1 MSAQQQID
9 SININGNSAPFSVY
23 LDEDVY
29 KLEQEKLYRG
39 PIWSYIGLDVEVPN
53 AGDYKSTF
61 VGDTPIVM
69 TRDEAGDIHA
79 WVNRCAHKGAQVCRE
94 RFGHSDDGAFTCVY
108 HQWAYD
114 AKGDLKGVPFRRG
127 LKGVG
132 GYEKDFDMGQHGLR
146 KLHVATIAQM
156 VFASFD
162 ETAPDLETF
171 LGDKMCANIHR
182 IMHKPIKVIG
192 YARQYMKGN
201 WKLYSENSRDAY
213 HGGLLHLFYPTFG
226 IYRQSQ
232 ESEGVLNDEGY
243 HNYFNVS
250 APAPAKK
257 VDYEGFKEEA
267 NREMQGAHVL
277 KDPRV
282 LKFVPERDD
291 SVGLSIQSLFPS
303 VVLQQIQNTLAAR
316 QVLPKGV
323 GSTELV
329 WTYFGYEDDNEE
341 MDQHR
346 LRNINLVG
354 PAGFI
359 SMEDGE
365 AIELCQN
372 GVHRDEN
379 VRSFIEMG
387 GTEAAQH
394 TSPIGM
400 DENAVRGFWKGY
412 RNVMTSS

>member
-1 MSAQQQID
+1 MSAQQQVD

-39 PIWSYIGLDVEVPN
+39 PVWSYLGLDVEVPN

-69 TRDEAGDIHA
+69 TRDEQGDIHA
-79 WVNRCAHKGAQVCRE
+79 WVNRCAHKGALVCRE
-94 RFGHSDDGAFTCVY
+94 RHGHSDDGAFTCVY

-114 AKGDLKGVPFRRG
+114 AKGDLRGVPFRRG
-127 LKGVG
+127 LKGIG
-132 GYEKDFDMGQHGLR
+132 GYEKDFDMAEHGLR
-146 KLHVATIAQM
+146 QLRVATIAHM

-162 ETAPDLETF
+162 QQTPELEAF
-171 LGDKMCANIHR
+171 LGEKMCENIHR
-182 IMHKPIKVIG
+182 IMHKPIKFIG
-192 YARQYMKGN
+192 HARQYMEGN

-250 APAPAKK
+250 APKKK
-257 VDYEGFKEEA
+257 VDYAEFKEEA
-267 NREMQGAHVL
+267 NREMQGAHEL

-323 GSTELV
+323 NGTELV
-329 WTYFGYEDDNEE
+329 WTYFGFEDDNEE
-341 MDQHR
+341 MDRHR

-372 GVHRDEN
+372 GVHRDEHE
-379 VRSFIEMG
+379 RSFIEMG
-387 GTEAAQH
+387 GTEPAPH

-412 RNVMTSS
+412 RKVMTSS

>member
-1 MSAQQQID
+1 MDAQQEVEKID
-9 SININGNSAPFSVY
+9 IRGNSAPFSVY
-23 LDEDVY
+23 LDEEVFR
-29 KLEQEKLYRG
+29 LEQEKLYRG
-39 PIWSYIGLDVEVPN
+39 PVWSYIGLDVEVPN

-69 TRDEAGDIHA
+69 TRDEEGHIHA
-79 WVNRCAHKGAQVCRE
+79 WVNRCAHKGAQVCRD
-94 RFGHSDDGAFTCVY
+94 RHGHSEDGTFTCVY

-132 GYEKDFDMGQHGLR
+132 GYEKDFDMSQHGLR
-146 KLHVATIAQM
+146 QLQVATVAQM

-162 ETAPDLETF
+162 QNAPDLESF
-171 LGDKMCANIHR
+171 LGEKMCANIDR
-182 IMHKPIKVIG
+182 IMHKPIKLIG
-192 YARQYMKGN
+192 HARQHMKGN

-250 APAPAKK
+250 APKQA
-257 VDYEGFKEEA
+257 VDYEDYKQEA
-267 NREMQGAHVL
+267 NREMQGAHEL
-277 KDPRV
+277 KDARV

-291 SVGLSIQSLFPS
+291 GVALSIQSLFPS

-316 QVLPKGV
+316 QVLPKSV
-323 GSTELV
+323 NETELV
-329 WTYFGYEDDNEE
+329 WTYFGFEDDTEE

-365 AIELCQN
+365 AVELCQN
-372 GVHRDEN
+372 GVHRDEKE
-379 VRSFIEMG
+379 RSFIEMG
-387 GTEAAQH
+387 GIEAAPY
-394 TSPIGM
+394 TSPMGM

-412 RNVMTSS
+412 RQVMLG

>member
-1 MSAQQQID
+1 MNAQQQVD

-39 PIWSYIGLDVEVPN
+39 PVWSYLGLDAEVPN

-61 VGDTPIVM
+61 VGDTPVVM
-69 TRDEAGDIHA
+69 TRDEAGNIHA

-127 LKGVG
+127 LKGAG
-132 GYEKDFDMGQHGLR
+132 GYEKDFDMGAHGLR
-146 KLHVATIAQM
+146 QLKVATIAQM

-162 ETAPDLETF
+162 DSTPDLETF
-171 LGDKMCANIHR
+171 LGEKMCANIHR

-232 ESEGVLNDEGY
+232 ESEGVLNDIGY

-267 NREMQGAHVL
+267 NREMQGPHEL

-291 SVGLSIQSLFPS
+291 RVGLSIQSLFPS

-316 QVLPKGV
+316 QVLPKSV
-323 GSTELV
+323 NETELV
-329 WTYFGYEDDNEE
+329 WTYFGFEDDNEE

-365 AIELCQN
+365 AVELCQN
-372 GVHRDEN
+372 GVHRDETE
-379 VRSFIEMG
+379 RSFIEMG

-412 RNVMTSS
+412 RKVMTSS